1 MNLGLWGALLASAA
15 QNAFP
20 GPRAVSGTRTSG
32 RVHMPTSVYYAT
44 HAGKAGRVAQ
54 ARRAAKKK
62 RNQARK

>member
-1 MNLGLWGALLASAA
+1 MNLGLLGAMLASAA

-32 RVHMPTSVYYAT
+32 RVHMPTATNYAT

-62 RNQARK
+62 RNRARR